1 MSFWKPGTVA
11 PGSSIDRDGDSS
23 AAEGGAGSSVGAI
36 TGRVAHNISV
46 AERRYRLPI
55 AKQTLIFPT
64 FNPHFFYSIPTSDR
78 REHANAEDALLYL
91 LEHHPVV
98 VLQSPTGTGKSTQL
112 PQFLLEA
119 GWASEGKS
127 IGITQPRRVAA
138 VSVAQRVAEEVGSV
152 LGDQVGYSIRFE
164 ALCNPETKILFLT
177 DGMLFR
183 EILLDPLLSKYSV
196 IMVDEAHER
205 STYTDLLLGVL
216 KKIRRVRPSLR
227 IIISSATIDAQS
239 FVDYFNTFPLSSS
252 VASSG
257 INPKDDSHLPPPAKR
272 SRWDDKRKPAKSEA
286 VMVRLE
292 GISYPVD
299 IAYLEEPAAD
309 LVFKVVETVFDIH
322 LKYPPGDILVFL
334 TGRDEIDRCL
344 QQLADNMNRMPSGAA
359 DLRVLPLHSGL
370 STEAQMAVFQPPP
383 SRTRK
388 VIVSTNVAEAS
399 VTIDGIKYVIDSGLV
414 KLKSFN
420 PLTGMDALVTTPCSI
435 ASLQQRA
442 GRAGRTSPGKCFRL
456 FPSSVLPSLLPTTP
470 PELTRSDLSLVV
482 LQLRLLGIQNVL
494 RFDWMNPPSSAM
506 LERALEF
513 LFCLGALDDEG
524 KLTKPLGERMA
535 EMPIDCMMAK
545 ILLDSAEFGC
555 SNEILTIA
563 AMSSVQVSDRLTVKM
578 HKTSQHC
585 CHVSQNVFI
594 MDEGD
599 SVRHEL
605 ERRKFIVEEG
615 DHLTHLNVY
624 NAFVKHGRKASKWC
638 HTYRLNFK
646 ALSRALSIRTQ
657 LKKYLQRFEIPL
669 ISCGTDHAKV
679 RRCLTSGYFR
689 NCARVQPDGTYRSVR
704 ENALLH
710 VHPSSVM
717 FTRTPLTPYVIYH
730 EVIETT
736 KRFMRDVTSIEVEW
750 LTELAPHYYSF
761 KETESAVQ

>member
-1 MSFWKPGTVA
+1 MPFWKPGTVA
-11 PGSSIDRDGDSS
+11 PGSSIDRDGDSA

-36 TGRVAHNISV
+36 TGKVAHNISIT
-46 AERRYRLPI
+46 ERRYRLPI
-55 AKQTLIFPT
+55 AKQK
-64 FNPHFFYSIPTSDR
+64 
-78 REHANAEDALLYL
+78 DALLYL

-119 GWASEGKS
+119 GWASEGKC

-164 ALCNPETKILFLT
+164 ALCNPDTKILFLT

-239 FVDYFNTFPLSSS
+239 FVDYFNTLPPSASI
-252 VASSG
+252 ASSG

-292 GISYPVD
+292 GRSYPVD
-299 IAYLEEPAAD
+299 IAYLDEPVAD
-309 LVFKVVETVFDIH
+309 LVLKVVETVFDIH

-334 TGRDEIDRCL
+334 TGREEIDRCL
-344 QQLADNMNRMPSGAA
+344 QQLADNMNRMPSGSA
-359 DLRVLPLHSGL
+359 DLRALPLHSGL
-370 STEAQMAVFQPPP
+370 STESQMAVFDPPP
-383 SRTRK
+383 PRTRK

-399 VTIDGIKYVIDSGLV
+399 VTIDGIKYVVDSGLV
-414 KLKSFN
+414 KVRVVISSWCFLRRCSPGTTQSPQLKSFN
-420 PLTGMDALVTTPCSI
+420 PLTGMDALITTPCSI

-513 LFCLGALDDEG
+513 LFCLGALDEEG

-545 ILLDSAEFGC
+545 ILLDSAQFGC

-563 AMSSVQVSDRLTVKM
+563 AMSSVQ
-578 HKTSQHC
+578 
-585 CHVSQNVFI
+585 NVFI

-599 SVRHEL
+599 SVRSEL

-638 HTYRLNFK
+638 HTHRLNFK

-669 ISCGTDHAKV
+669 VSCGTDHSKV

-717 FTRTPLTPYVIYH
+717 FTRTPLTPYVIFH

-736 KRFMRDVTSIEVEW
+736 KHFMRDVTSIEVEW

-761 KETESAVQ
+761 KGTKTDLV

>member
-55 AKQTLIFPT
+55 AKQK
-64 FNPHFFYSIPTSDR
+64 
-78 REHANAEDALLYL
+78 DALLYL

-309 LVFKVVETVFDIH
+309 LVLKVVETVFDIH

-334 TGRDEIDRCL
+334 TGRDEIDRCI

-494 RFDWMNPPSSAM
+494 RFDWMNPPGSAM

-563 AMSSVQVSDRLTVKM
+563 AMSSVQ
-578 HKTSQHC
+578 
-585 CHVSQNVFI
+585 NVFI

-638 HTYRLNFK
+638 HTHRLNFK

>member
-55 AKQTLIFPT
+55 AKQK
-64 FNPHFFYSIPTSDR
+64 
-78 REHANAEDALLYL
+78 DALLYL

-239 FVDYFNTFPLSSS
+239 FVDYFNTFPPSSS

-292 GISYPVD
+292 GKSYPVD
-299 IAYLEEPAAD
+299 IAYLDEPAAD
-309 LVFKVVETVFDIH
+309 LVLKVVETVFDIH

-359 DLRVLPLHSGL
+359 DLRALPLHSGL

-545 ILLDSAEFGC
+545 IVSGGVGLQAEMAQTLMRRDRLRFTQLLDSAEFGC

-563 AMSSVQVSDRLTVKM
+563 AMSSV
-578 HKTSQHC
+578 QHC

-638 HTYRLNFK
+638 HTHRLNFK

-761 KETESAVQ
+761 KKTESAV